1 MYRYY
6 KVRLSFCYR
15 FLFSFEENW
24 EWYSY
29 FKFFKGLMKFLWF
42 VYKVD
47 IIMINYII
55 RFYLIVVLLKMFKFC
70 FLILIK

>member
-24 EWYSY
+24 EWYGY
-29 FKFFKGLMKFLWF
+29 FKFFKGLIKCLWF

-55 RFYLIVVLLKMFKFC
+55 RFYLIVVLKVFKF
-70 FLILIK
+70 FFEIFIK